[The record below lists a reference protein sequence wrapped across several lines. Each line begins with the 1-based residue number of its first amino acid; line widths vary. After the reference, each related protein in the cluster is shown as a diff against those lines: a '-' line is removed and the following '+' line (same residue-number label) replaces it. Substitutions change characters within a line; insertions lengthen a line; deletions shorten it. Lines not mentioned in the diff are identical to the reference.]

1 MNNHYIFP
9 QLLSSSFILV
19 DIILCIKRIH
29 ASLKSVILQ
38 DKQPLEARWALLSQ
52 MHGLVIKM

>member
-19 DIILCIKRIH
+19 DTILCTKRIH
-29 ASLKSVILQ
+29 ASLKSIQ
-38 DKQPLEARWALLSQ
+38 DKQPLEARQALLSQ
-52 MHGLVIKM
+52 MHGLIIEM